1 MPTSQHHQ
9 IPKILDLMI
18 AADPKSMLDVGVG
31 FGKFGVLAREYL
43 ELWDGREEYGHFVRR
58 IDGIE
63 AFKGYLTPL
72 HDFIY
77 DHIYLGDAAEIVPT
91 LRDRYEL
98 VLLIDVLEHFEKP
111 AGARLLKTLLKKNR
125 GVIVS
130 VPRDIGD
137 QGEVFGNLHEEHKAE
152 WKKSDLRKI
161 SNALFLQDEMSHIAY
176 LGSPADI
183 RAIKTRML
191 KSRVQRRLFA
201 TPALSKFVHSVA
213 AIGKRKRIS

>member
-18 AADPKSMLDVGVG
+18 AADPKSILDIGVG

-43 ELWDGREEYGHFVRR
+43 ELWDGRNDYKHFVRR

-63 AFKGYLTPL
+63 AFEGYLTPL

-77 DHIYLGDAAEIVPT
+77 DHVYVGDAAKIVPT
-91 LRDRYEL
+91 LKDKYEL
-98 VLLIDVLEHFEKP
+98 VLFIDVLEHFEKP
-111 AGARLLKTLLKKNR
+111 TGIRLLKTLLKNNR

-130 VPRDIGD
+130 VPKDIGE
-137 QGEVFGNLHEEHKAE
+137 QGEVFGNVHEEHKAE
-152 WKKSDLRKI
+152 WKRSDFKKL
-161 SNALFLQDEMSHIAY
+161 SSALFLQDEMSLIAY
-176 LGSPADI
+176 LGSASDI
-183 RAIKTRML
+183 RNIKKHML

-201 TPALSKFVHSVA
+201 TPTLSKLVYSIA
-213 AIGKRKRIS
+213 KIGKKK